1 MAVFFIFGKDYI
13 KCHLANRVATDVLGS
28 SEPIQLLVGLSI
40 AFIYFNKGSMKNRD
54 IHFKL

>member
-1 MAVFFIFGKDYI
+1 MAVLFIFGKDYI
-13 KCHLANRVATDVLGS
+13 KCNLTNKVATDVIGS
-28 SEPIQLLVGLSI
+28 SEPSQLLVALPI